1 MRGVCTLLVIQ
12 YKAEVTERPCWLPI
26 LQSCKSMSPTGW
38 FRVCAACPGEPGPC
52 IYHPGSPPPKALA
65 SSPSRFPIPLFH
77 PPSVPCSQFLSV
89 PLGPSLALL
98 CNPEVTSFLSPAS
111 SHPPSYYRKTCFGS
125 FATRAEGEGQSG
137 GATYRF
143 HFGGATSSLPLPSLL
158 RPLFPA
164 CLVRVF
170 QGVGCYAR
178 SRIAQ

>member
-1 MRGVCTLLVIQ
+1 MYLSSGFSAT
-12 YKAEVTERPCWLPI
+12 K
-26 LQSCKSMSPTGW
+26 
-38 FRVCAACPGEPGPC
+38 GPC
-52 IYHPGSPPPKALA
+52 ELAFPFSHP
-65 SSPSRFPIPLFH
+65 IV
-77 PPSVPCSQFLSV
+77 PPSQRSLFPVSSV

-111 SHPPSYYRKTCFGS
+111 SRPPSYYRKTCFGS

-143 HFGGATSSLPLPSLL
+143 HFDGTTSSLPLLSLL
-158 RPLFPA
+158 RSLFPA